1 MKKNI
6 SENKKKKL
14 ILNAVITALSLAVL
28 IFLNVLKI
36 KTSLSQIVRVGCLIA
51 MLWVLYSLSKGGE

>member
-36 KTSLSQIVRVGCLIA
+36 KTSLSQIIRVGCLIA